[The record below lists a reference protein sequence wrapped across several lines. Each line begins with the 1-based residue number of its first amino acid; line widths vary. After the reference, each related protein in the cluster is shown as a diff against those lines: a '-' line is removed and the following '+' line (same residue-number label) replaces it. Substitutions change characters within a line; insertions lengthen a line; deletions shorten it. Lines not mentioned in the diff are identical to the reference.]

1 VAPGEEIHVR
11 LHVRGHD
18 GHVHA
23 RGLGLG
29 IGGVTIDRTGTRE
42 RRTRSIST
50 TGAIALEG
58 GTIAPMGATGAI
70 TLEGG
75 MIAPVGA
82 GGAVGVGM
90 GSSSSRSSGVTAT
103 TQRRT

>member
-1 VAPGEEIHVR
+1 
-11 LHVRGHD
+11 
-18 GHVHA
+18 
-23 RGLGLG
+23 
-29 IGGVTIDRTGTRE
+29 
-42 RRTRSIST
+42 
-50 TGAIALEG
+50 
-58 GTIAPMGATGAI
+58 MGATGAI